1 MAKGWMDLLLD
12 SIFDAEWTG
21 RHGERLTANELNFAR
36 LFGYSGKVLRNVY
49 VPKDN
54 GETSEI
60 DVVFITRKGIFVIE
74 SKNYSGWIFGDEKS
88 RYWTAMLPNREKNKF
103 YNPIMQNRSHIKWLG
118 EYLKEDIPLFSLV
131 VFSERC
137 ELKKVSTESRD
148 VRVIKRDRLYANVR
162 DIWENSE
169 DKLDDLKVKEVCARL
184 EFLTHADR
192 SVKELHIEQI
202 DTKYKKAEAVPEIRA
217 PEKPAVCPRCGGNLI
232 LRVAKKGE
240 NAGKSFYGCSNFP
253 KCRYVR
259 NVGE

>member
-118 EYLKEDIPLFSLV
+118 EYLKEDIP
-131 VFSERC
+131 
-137 ELKKVSTESRD
+137 
-148 VRVIKRDRLYANVR
+148 
-162 DIWENSE
+162 
-169 DKLDDLKVKEVCARL
+169 
-184 EFLTHADR
+184 
-192 SVKELHIEQI
+192 
-202 DTKYKKAEAVPEIRA
+202 
-217 PEKPAVCPRCGGNLI
+217 
-232 LRVAKKGE
+232 
-240 NAGKSFYGCSNFP
+240 
-253 KCRYVR
+253 
-259 NVGE
+259 